1 MSFVSQSFAYVTHY
15 NAAEYHTWEFRRF
28 LDKSPINVAGASQ
41 ILLELRN
48 PNGVN
53 VPPLPASP
61 LTPGA
66 DWTKGI
72 VVVLVDAAVTAF
84 IGTWSAS
91 IAVYLAGETVVR
103 TGTIEVQDRPGVYAL

>member
-1 MSFVSQSFAYVTHY
+1 MSFASQSFAYTTHY

-28 LDKSPINVAGASQ
+28 LDKSPINLSGANQ

-53 VPPLPASP
+53 IPPLTASP
-61 LTPGA
+61 STPGA
-66 DWTKGI
+66 DWANGI
-72 VVVLVDAAVTAF
+72 VVVLVDPAVTAF
-84 IGTWSAS
+84 VGTWGAS

-103 TGTIEVQDRPGVYAL
+103 TGTIEVLDRPGVAVL